1 MSMRL
6 ACVDGSRRGARQL
19 GFTLL
24 ELIVYVGL
32 IAVIGGPLVSVV
44 LISSRGV
51 AEHGTMHQVA
61 ERNLVSIYRLTQEI
75 RTALNGSVV
84 VANAGKTLT
93 FSLPDSYDGVNVVA
107 GDTIRYDLQLSPEE
121 LANAVDDNGN
131 GVVDEGR
138 VQRTNVTQSEVV
150 VLCENLDPSVSLFS
164 WDGTTV
170 TMTIAN
176 VGSLSSNGTVFGITR
191 SLAMVPRN

>member
-1 MSMRL
+1 MRPL
-6 ACVDGSRRGARQL
+6 FVDGFRRGARQIGL
-19 GFTLL
+19 TLL
-24 ELIVYVGL
+24 EVIVYVGL

-44 LISSRGV
+44 LVSSRGV
-51 AEHGTMHQVA
+51 AEHSTMHQVA
-61 ERNLVSIYRLTQEI
+61 ERNLVSVYRLTQEV
-75 RTALNGSVV
+75 RTALNGSVAV
-84 VANAGKTLT
+84 TNVGKTLT
-93 FSLPDSYDGVNVVA
+93 FDLPDSFDGVAVVP

-131 GVVDEGR
+131 GLVDEGR
-138 VQRTNVTQSEVV
+138 VLRTNVTQSEIVL
-150 VLCENLDPSVSLFS
+150 LCENLDPNVSLFS

-176 VGSLSSNGTVFGITR
+176 VGSLSSINTVFGITR

>member
-1 MSMRL
+1 MRPV
-6 ACVDGSRRGARQL
+6 CVDGCRRGARQVGL
-19 GFTLL
+19 TLL
-24 ELIVYVGL
+24 EVIVYVGL

-44 LISSRGV
+44 LVSSRGV
-51 AEHGTMHQVA
+51 AEHSTMHHVA
-61 ERNLVSIYRLTQEI
+61 ERNLVSVYRLTQEV
-75 RTALNGSVV
+75 RTALSGSVAV
-84 VANAGKTLT
+84 TNAGKTLT
-93 FSLPDSYDGVNVVA
+93 FDLPDSYNGVAVVP

-131 GVVDEGR
+131 GLVDEGR
-138 VQRTNVTQSEVV
+138 VLRTNVTLSQVV
-150 VLCENLDPSVSLFS
+150 LLCENLDPNLSLFS

-176 VGSLSSNGTVFGITR
+176 VGSLTSINTVFGITR

>member
-1 MSMRL
+1 MRPVS
-6 ACVDGSRRGARQL
+6 VDGLRRGARQTGL
-19 GFTLL
+19 TLL
-24 ELIVYVGL
+24 EVVVYTGL
-32 IAVIGGPLVSVV
+32 IAVIGGPLLSVV
-44 LISSRGV
+44 LVSSRGV
-51 AEHGTMHQVA
+51 ADHGTMHHVA
-61 ERNLVSIYRLTQEI
+61 ERNLVSIYRLTQEV

-84 VANAGKTLT
+84 VTNAGKTLT
-93 FSLPDSYDGVNVVA
+93 FSLPESYDGVNVVP

-138 VQRTNVTQSEVV
+138 VRRTNVTQSEVV

>member
-1 MSMRL
+1 MRPFST
-6 ACVDGSRRGARQL
+6 DGSARGARQSGL
-19 GFTLL
+19 TLL
-24 ELIVYVGL
+24 EVVVYTGL

-44 LISSRGV
+44 LVSSRGV
-51 AEHGTMHQVA
+51 AESGTMHQVA
-61 ERNLVSIYRLTQEI
+61 ERNLVSIYRLTQEV
-75 RTALNGSVV
+75 RTALNGSILVT
-84 VANAGKTLT
+84 NAGKTLT
-93 FSLPDSYDGVNVVA
+93 FTLPDSYDGVAVVP

-121 LANAVDDNGN
+121 LANAADDNGN
-131 GVVDEGR
+131 GLVDEGR

-150 VLCENLDPSVSLFS
+150 VLCENLDPNNSLFS

-176 VGSLSSNGTVFGITR
+176 VGNLTSVNTVFGITR